1 MNHHF
6 TNTRMNGAGGG
17 GGGWVRTLENLSP
30 VGAGRGQPLA

>member
-6 TNTRMNGAGGG
+6 TNTRMMGG

-30 VGAGRGQPLA
+30 VGVGRGQPLA